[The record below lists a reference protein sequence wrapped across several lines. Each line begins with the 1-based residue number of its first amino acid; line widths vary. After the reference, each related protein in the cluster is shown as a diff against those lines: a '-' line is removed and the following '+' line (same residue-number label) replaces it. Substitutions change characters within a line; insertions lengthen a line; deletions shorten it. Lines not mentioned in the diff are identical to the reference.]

1 MSDNIDEYR
10 KKWDLRFLSMAKF
23 IATWSKDPSTQV
35 GAVIFDQQNRVVS
48 VGYNGLPAGVEDKDL
63 NDREKKYKLIIHAE
77 TNAILFAKRDLT
89 NCAIA
94 TYPFMPC
101 SNCSSAIIQAGIKRV
116 IYPSPDAEKALRWG
130 DSFKLASDQ
139 FSEASVVL
147 TEYVLDGAI

>member
-1 MSDNIDEYR
+1 MSNEVDEYR
-10 KKWDLRFLSMAKF
+10 QKWDLRFLSMARF
-23 IATWSKDPSTQV
+23 IASWSKDPSTQV
-35 GAVIFDQQNRVVS
+35 GAVIFDEQNRVVS
-48 VGYNGLPAGVEDKDL
+48 LGYNGLPAGVADKDL

-89 NCAIA
+89 GHAIA

-130 DSFKLASDQ
+130 DSFKLATDQ
-139 FSEASVVL
+139 FAEAGVVL
-147 TEYVLDGAI
+147 TEYVLDGVI